1 MEIKQLRYFLVVA
14 EELHFARSAERLHVV
29 QAVVSQQ
36 IRRLEHELG
45 QPLFD
50 RSKRQVALT
59 PAGCRLVP
67 EARAVLDAVA
77 HAAAAVRSR
86 SDESDAPPN
95 LRLGIAGGS
104 GKRVDLL
111 LDHLETYLPDLI
123 VTLTIG
129 QVWEQ
134 LDAVRSGALDA
145 ALVRLP
151 RNDHDLNLIA
161 AWIDRI
167 VVAIPTRH
175 QLASKPDLALSDLA
189 DLPLRLIPSEQNPAF
204 ASTVLRAC
212 ADAGF
217 EPPTGIP
224 FRDLQTTVLKLGS
237 GPPAWTAMYEG
248 SAQALSTERVTFR
261 PVTDPG
267 MVVQMWLAVRERTA
281 LVDALAEA
289 CARI

>member
-59 PAGCRLVP
+59 AAGCRLVP
-67 EARAVLDAVA
+67 EARAVLDAVS

-86 SDESDAPPN
+86 SDESDAPPH

-111 LDHLETYLPDLI
+111 LDHLGTHFPDLL
-123 VTLTIG
+123 VTLEIG

-151 RNDHDLNLIA
+151 RNDQDLNLIP
-161 AWIDRI
+161 AWVDRI

-175 QLASKPDLALSDLA
+175 PLASKPDLALADLA

-204 ASTVLRAC
+204 AATVLRAC
-212 ADAGF
+212 ADSGF
-217 EPPTGIP
+217 EPGTGIP
-224 FRDLQTTVLKLGS
+224 FRDLQTTVLELGS
-237 GPPAWTAMYEG
+237 GPPSWTAMYEG
-248 SAQALSTERVTFR
+248 SAQAMSTERVTFR

-267 MVVQMWLAVRERTA
+267 MVVQMWLAVRERTT

-289 CARI
+289 CAHI

>member
-59 PAGCRLVP
+59 AAGCRLVP
-67 EARAVLDAVA
+67 EARAVLDAVS
-77 HAAAAVRSR
+77 HAAAVVRSR
-86 SDESDAPPN
+86 TDESDAPPH

-104 GKRVDLL
+104 GKRVDQL
-111 LDHLETYLPDLI
+111 LDHLGTHFPDLL
-123 VTLTIG
+123 VTLEIG

-145 ALVRLP
+145 SLVRLP
-151 RNDHDLNLIA
+151 RNDQDLEMIP
-161 AWIDRI
+161 AWFDRI

-175 QLASKPDLALSDLA
+175 PLASKPDLTLSDLA

-204 ASTVLRAC
+204 AATVLRAC

-217 EPPTGIP
+217 EPATGIP
-224 FRDLQTTVLKLGS
+224 FRDLQATVLELGS
-237 GPPAWTAMYEG
+237 GPPSWTAMYEG

-267 MVVQMWLAVRERTA
+267 MAVQMWLAVRERTT

-289 CARI
+289 CAHT

>member
-50 RSKRQVALT
+50 RSKRQVTLT

-67 EARAVLDAVA
+67 EAHAVLDAVA
-77 HAAAAVRSR
+77 HAAATVQSR
-86 SDESDAPPN
+86 SDEPDGPPH

-104 GKRVDLL
+104 GTRVDLV
-111 LDHLETYLPDLI
+111 LDHLGTQFPDLL
-123 VTLTIG
+123 VTLEIG

-151 RNDHDLNLIA
+151 RNDHDLEMTP
-161 AWIDRI
+161 AWFDRI

-175 QLASKPDLALSDLA
+175 PLASKPDLTLSDLA

-204 ASTVLRAC
+204 AATVLRAC

-217 EPPTGIP
+217 EPATGIP
-224 FRDLQTTVLKLGS
+224 FRDLQATVLELGS
-237 GPPAWTAMYEG
+237 GPPSWTAMYEG
-248 SAQALSTERVTFR
+248 TAQALSTERVTFR

-267 MVVQMWLAVRERTA
+267 MAVQMWLAVRERTT

>member
-50 RSKRQVALT
+50 RSKRQVTLT
-59 PAGCRLVP
+59 AAGRRLVP
-67 EARAVLDAVA
+67 EALAVLDAVS
-77 HAAAAVRSR
+77 HAAAAARSS
-86 SDESDAPPN
+86 SDEPDAPPY

-104 GKRVDLL
+104 STRVDLV
-111 LDHLETYLPDLI
+111 LDYLGKRAPDLL
-123 VTLTIG
+123 VTLEIG

-151 RNDHDLNLIA
+151 RNDHDLDMIP
-161 AWIDRI
+161 AWLDRI
-167 VVAIPTRH
+167 VVAIPARH
-175 QLASKPDLALSDLA
+175 PLASKPDLALSDLA
-189 DLPLRLIPSEQNPAF
+189 ELPLRLIPSEQNPAF
-204 ASTVLRAC
+204 AATVLRAC

-224 FRDLQTTVLKLGS
+224 FRDLQTTVLELGS
-237 GPPAWTAMYEG
+237 GPPSWTAMYEG
-248 SAQALSTERVTFR
+248 SAQAMSTERVTFR

-267 MVVQMWLAVRERTA
+267 MVVQMWLAVRERTT

-289 CARI
+289 CAHI

>member
-59 PAGCRLVP
+59 AAGCRLVP
-67 EARAVLDAVA
+67 EARAVLDAVS
-77 HAAAAVRSR
+77 HAAAVVRSR
-86 SDESDAPPN
+86 TDESDAPPH

-104 GKRVDLL
+104 GKRVDQL
-111 LDHLETYLPDLI
+111 LDHLGTHFPDLL
-123 VTLTIG
+123 VTLEIG

-145 ALVRLP
+145 SLVRLP
-151 RNDHDLNLIA
+151 RNDHDLEMIP
-161 AWIDRI
+161 AWFDRI

-175 QLASKPDLALSDLA
+175 PLASKPDLTLSDLA

-204 ASTVLRAC
+204 AATVLRAC

-217 EPPTGIP
+217 EPATGIP
-224 FRDLQTTVLKLGS
+224 FRDLQATVLELGS
-237 GPPAWTAMYEG
+237 GPPSWTATYEG

-267 MVVQMWLAVRERTA
+267 MAVQMWLAVRERTT

-289 CARI
+289 CAHT